1 MGRLLA
7 NATFSISSTRQR
19 LALNV
24 QRLHPTSKLAI
35 GTFSICVR
43 EASVDDTYQGY
54 INRVAPQTLAIAYE
68 QQLVNAQGSPK
79 FDRGKPV
86 PFPGFSVV
94 TPIAAD
100 DPVNQGFYGH
110 LTTVQGQVEEILDG
124 SFVAVPPESLHL
136 TVADL
141 IWDGP
146 YQALRRHNPDF
157 EKQLCSCLQHSFAD
171 HQHQSGPYSGCQW
184 QVLGLLVL
192 PRSLGVVLVPRRE
205 ADYEPVIKI
214 RRAIFQN
221 PTLIGLGIE
230 QQYRYTAHITLGYF
244 DPAIEK
250 IPDPVQVGEQ
260 LAAINDRWIGHD
272 PEILDIHSLELR
284 YFSDMTQFSRH
295 DHYPVLRAS

>member
-1 MGRLLA
+1 MFFDPCLTAENLER
-7 NATFSISSTRQR
+7 ST
-19 LALNV
+19 LNV
-24 QRLHPTSKLAI
+24 QRFHPASKLAI

-79 FDRGKPV
+79 FDQGQPV

-100 DPVNQGFYGH
+100 DQINQGFYGH
-110 LTTVQGQVEEILDG
+110 LTTVQGQVGEILQE
-124 SFVAVPPESLHL
+124 SLVPVPPASLHL

-157 EKQLCSCLQHSFAD
+157 EQQLCSCLQHSFAD
-171 HQHQSGPYSGCQW
+171 HQHQSGQYTGCHW

-192 PRSLGVVLVPRRE
+192 PRSLGVVLVPQRE
-205 ADYEPVIKI
+205 ADYEPMIKV

-244 DPAIEK
+244 DQAIEK
-250 IPDPVQVGEQ
+250 LADPIKVSEQ
-260 LAAINDRWIGHD
+260 LAAVNDRWIGRD
-272 PEILDIHSLELR
+272 PQILDIHSIELR

-295 DHYPVLRAS
+295 DHYPVLRDS